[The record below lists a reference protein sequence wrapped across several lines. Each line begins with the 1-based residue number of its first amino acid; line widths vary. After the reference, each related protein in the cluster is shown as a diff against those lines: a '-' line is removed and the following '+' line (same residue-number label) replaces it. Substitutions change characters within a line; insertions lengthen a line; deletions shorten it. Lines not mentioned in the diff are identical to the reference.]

1 MSETDRDLPSD
12 GRDASDTR
20 PDIMDSLGFHR
31 PDGEPSVAP
40 PVVPPP
46 HVAPPHVGPP
56 HVGPP
61 HGPPPPGAPSYGNPS
76 YGNPSYG
83 AQPNGPGP
91 QYGPP
96 PGPGGYAPSGPPIY
110 ATPTPTGEWQHL
122 GGDPR
127 GPDYLRGVPSGDS
140 TQALPPVRPLEL
152 PRRNRTLLLLALV
165 IALLGG
171 LAGGAVGVAYQR
183 SQGQSTA
190 AGVLPPGPILGTG
203 APTPVDP
210 NPSSVSSI
218 AARLL
223 PSVVTISVDE
233 AAGTGTGSGV
243 IIRPDG
249 FILTN
254 NHVVAG
260 AASGGTVKVDL
271 YKGDRAVEAKIIG
284 RDPKTDLAVIR
295 IPGNNLPAAT
305 LGQSKS
311 LVVGAPVVALGAPL
325 GLSSTVTSGIVSALD
340 RNVDVP
346 TDNGE
351 GGVLIG
357 AIQTDAAINPG
368 NSGGP
373 LVDSQGQVIGINSAI
388 ATAPGGSGSSGNIG
402 VGFAIPIDYARSVA
416 EEIIRTGKAT
426 HPYLG
431 ITASSIERGTGSDS
445 GAQIRSIVPNGP
457 AAKANLQVGDLIT
470 KVDDMAV
477 AGVDDL
483 IAVDSPAQERRR
495 RQGDLLAGRPQHH
508 RRCDA
513 AGGAGLIRARA
524 LELGRAGRDTADL
537 PVPCGSPARGSPGHP
552 PDVA

>member
-1 MSETDRDLPSD
+1 MQPP
-12 GRDASDTR
+12 AQ
-20 PDIMDSLGFHR
+20 
-31 PDGEPSVAP
+31 AP
-40 PVVPPP
+40 Y
-46 HVAPPHVGPP
+46 GPGSQGQNP
-56 HVGPP
+56 YGPGSQ
-61 HGPPPPGAPSYGNPS
+61 GPY
-76 YGNPSYG
+76 
-83 AQPNGPGP
+83 GPGP
-91 QYGPP
+91 AGQGPSGQGPSGQHPYGP
-96 PGPGGYAPSGPPIY
+96 GPSVPHGSR
-110 ATPTPTGEWQHL
+110 TGQWQHL
-122 GGDPR
+122 GSPLR
-127 GPDYLRGVPSGDS
+127 GPDYLPQPGGPSGND
-140 TQALPPVRPLEL
+140 TQALPPITPLEP
-152 PRRNRTLLLLALV
+152 PRRNRTLLALALV
-165 IALLGG
+165 IGLLGG
-171 LAGGAVGVAYQR
+171 LAGGAVGVAYER

-190 AGVLPPGPILGTG
+190 AGILPSGPLLGTG
-203 APTPVDP
+203 APTPADP

-223 PSVVTISVDE
+223 PSVVTIGVNGGGSS
-233 AAGTGTGSGV
+233 GTGSGV

-254 NHVVAG
+254 NHVVAS
-260 AASGGTVKVDL
+260 AASGGTVQVDL

-295 IPGNNLPAAT
+295 IPGSNLPAAT

-346 TDNGE
+346 TDSGDA
-351 GGVLIG
+351 GVLIG

-388 ATAPGGSGSSGNIG
+388 ATAPGGSGSGGGNIG

-431 ITASSIERGTGSDS
+431 ITASTIEPGGGTQP
-445 GAQIRSIVPNGP
+445 GARIRSIVPNGP
-457 AAKANLQVGDLIT
+457 AARANLEVGDLIT

-477 AGVDDL
+477 EGVDDL
-483 IAVDSPAQERRR
+483 IAATRLHKIGDVVKVTYLRDGRSTTVDVTLQE
-495 RQGDLLAGRPQHH
+495 A
-508 RRCDA
+508 
-513 AGGAGLIRARA
+513 
-524 LELGRAGRDTADL
+524 
-537 PVPCGSPARGSPGHP
+537 PG
-552 PDVA
+552 